1 MIEKLVVLIEI
12 AGCTST
18 KYSLTFSRY
27 LQLSQNII
35 NHFQRKSKLNKN
47 NKMKILLFADDNFMK
62 TIKALKV
69 KTVIT
74 ERRMNVICSHWAG
87 LSPCQTSIVKVHL
100 SF

>member
-1 MIEKLVVLIEI
+1 
-12 AGCTST
+12 
-18 KYSLTFSRY
+18 
-27 LQLSQNII
+27 
-35 NHFQRKSKLNKN
+35 
-47 NKMKILLFADDNFMK
+47 MKILLFADDNFMK

-87 LSPCQTSIVKVHL
+87 HSPCQTSIVEVHL